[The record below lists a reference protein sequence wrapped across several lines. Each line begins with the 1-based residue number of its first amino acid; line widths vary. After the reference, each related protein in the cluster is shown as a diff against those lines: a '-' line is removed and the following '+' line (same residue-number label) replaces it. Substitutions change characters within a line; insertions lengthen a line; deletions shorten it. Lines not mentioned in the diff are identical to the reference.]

1 MKQSGL
7 ESPLVPLL
15 SYLPMISN
23 VLTTISKNAATAKN
37 GNRAEVILCSQ
48 ASVRTAFETKF
59 AKPIQA
65 ISLIKGRKKSDVS
78 VAFQDGSTI
87 LLQNKDGDGGGRGW
101 SIDRRDAVKH
111 TTHVPLHTLLKTVC
125 LKDGTE
131 KPTIPKTISDEIL
144 TTCLLG
150 EDAAYTPQFFVH
162 TKSNKLTGEI
172 THLSICPT
180 ETFLSSLREELY
192 PSIVPKKTCVHL
204 SPALYLQRK
213 GGGDKDHSPDQ
224 IQVKLRLHTAL
235 LGHFTTLPLV

>member
-1 MKQSGL
+1 
-7 ESPLVPLL
+7 
-15 SYLPMISN
+15 MISN

-48 ASVRTAFETKF
+48 PSVRTAFETKF

-162 TKSNKLTGEI
+162 TKSNKSTGEI

-180 ETFLSSLREELY
+180 ETFLSRLREELY